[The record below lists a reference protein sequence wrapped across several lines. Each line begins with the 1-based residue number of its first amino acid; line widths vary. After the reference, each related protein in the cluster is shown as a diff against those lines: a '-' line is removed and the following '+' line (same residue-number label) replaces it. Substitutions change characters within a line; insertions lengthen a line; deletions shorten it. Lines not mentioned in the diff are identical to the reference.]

1 MRKEIKD
8 IEEDKKIKEKYI
20 DEIEEKISK
29 LECEKEI
36 ISIEMNKLDNNI
48 DNILMKIKYL
58 EEGVL

>member
-1 MRKEIKD
+1 LRKEIKD